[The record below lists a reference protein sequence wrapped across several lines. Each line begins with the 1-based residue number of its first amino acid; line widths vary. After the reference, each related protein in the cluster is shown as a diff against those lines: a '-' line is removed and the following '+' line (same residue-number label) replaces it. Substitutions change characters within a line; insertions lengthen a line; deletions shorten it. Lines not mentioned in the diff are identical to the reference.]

1 MVIDEVK
8 EEIGYLKLW
17 LGVVVVTNIG
27 LIGWSV
33 SHFEQ
38 ISSIKTALSVLS
50 ILFLSILILPLD
62 RQIESFA
69 RDGYTDK
76 KG

>member
-50 ILFLSILILPLD
+50 ILILPLD